1 MILSLNRL
9 FDFIF
14 YFILGLVYQEYPNL
28 FFVKYEKPYRI
39 ATIPL
44 TSREAKGSN
53 NDTNNDSLN
62 FVNNICCIEY
72 VD

>member
-1 MILSLNRL
+1 M
-9 FDFIF
+9 
-14 YFILGLVYQEYPNL
+14 YQEYLNL
-28 FFVKYEKPYRI
+28 FFGKYEKPYRI

-44 TSREAKGSN
+44 TSREDKGSN